1 MHKIGFFSGLLLVA
15 AISLVTQTG
24 CVSSAPAA
32 AAASSPEAKQIST
45 LQAEVA
51 GLQAQVASLTS
62 EVAAAQA
69 ELAAAQADAAATQ
82 AQLAAAQA
90 DAAATQA
97 ALSDAEAAVTS
108 AQEVAGQAQAETAQ
122 VQAEVDA
129 LLAAAAS
136 PGIMVS
142 PAQLDVS
149 LLDLDSAQV
158 SLAGPDTIYVSSIMY
173 DGQPY
178 SALLKYHGGTT
189 ATVERVYGS
198 GATMIPDS
206 VELSQTKL
214 SFVAPDVLDV
224 ANVDVSGNGYSG
236 QLRYT
241 GGNELEV
248 AGIQRVTLPP
258 TAAQQIAALQQ
269 ELAAAQSEAAQA
281 QAAASA
287 AEAATSEAEAATA
300 AAAGAARAEA
310 AAAQAKVEMM
320 QAEAY
325 QPSAVMV
332 TAEGLDAG
340 LLSFAGAQ
348 ASLAGPDRVY
358 VSSIE
363 YDGQSYSALLRY
375 RGGTTAT
382 VEQVYGPS
390 GKLIPDTVG
399 LSQTELA
406 FVAPDVLDI
415 AYVEVG
421 GQGYSGQLRYAGS
434 NRLEV
439 AGIRRVLLPPT
450 AAQQVS
456 AAEAAAAAAVA
467 DAQAGAAA
475 AVAEAQAAAAA
486 AVSEAEAA
494 TAAAEAAAG
503 AARAEAAA
511 AQDAAAVSQAEAA
524 AAQAKVEMM
533 QAEAYQA
540 SAVMVTAEGLDAS
553 LLSLAGA
560 QATLAGPDRV
570 YVSSIEYDGQ
580 SYSALLRYRGG
591 TTATVEQVY
600 GPSGKLI
607 PDTVGLSQT
616 ELAFVAPDV
625 LDIAYVEVG
634 GQGYSGQLRYAGSNR
649 LEVAGIRRVRLP
661 PTAAQQVSA
670 AEAAAAAAVADAQA
684 GAAAAVA
691 EAQAAAAAAV
701 SEAEAATAAAEA
713 AAGAARAEAT
723 EAQAKVEMMQAEA
736 YQPSAVMVS
745 AEGLDASLLSLAGA
759 QASLAGPDRVYV
771 SSIEYDGQ
779 SYSALLRYRGG
790 TTATVEQV
798 YGPSGKLIP
807 GHGGAV
813 TDGAGIRSAGRA
825 GHRLRGGGRPGLLG
839 AVAVRGRQ
847 PAGGGGDTAGAA
859 AADGRGAGIGGGS
872 GGSGGSGRGGS
883 GGGWPTRRPGR
894 QQR

>member
-1 MHKIGFFSGLLLVA
+1 
-15 AISLVTQTG
+15 
-24 CVSSAPAA
+24 
-32 AAASSPEAKQIST
+32 
-45 LQAEVA
+45 
-51 GLQAQVASLTS
+51 
-62 EVAAAQA
+62 
-69 ELAAAQADAAATQ
+69 
-82 AQLAAAQA
+82 
-90 DAAATQA
+90 
-97 ALSDAEAAVTS
+97 
-108 AQEVAGQAQAETAQ
+108 
-122 VQAEVDA
+122 
-129 LLAAAAS
+129 
-136 PGIMVS
+136 
-142 PAQLDVS
+142 
-149 LLDLDSAQV
+149 
-158 SLAGPDTIYVSSIMY
+158 
-173 DGQPY
+173 
-178 SALLKYHGGTT
+178 
-189 ATVERVYGS
+189 
-198 GATMIPDS
+198 
-206 VELSQTKL
+206 
-214 SFVAPDVLDV
+214 
-224 ANVDVSGNGYSG
+224 
-236 QLRYT
+236 
-241 GGNELEV
+241 
-248 AGIQRVTLPP
+248 
-258 TAAQQIAALQQ
+258 
-269 ELAAAQSEAAQA
+269 
-281 QAAASA
+281 
-287 AEAATSEAEAATA
+287 
-300 AAAGAARAEA
+300 
-310 AAAQAKVEMM
+310 MM

-332 TAEGLDAG
+332 TAEGLDAS
-340 LLSFAGAQ
+340 LLSLAGAQ
-348 ASLAGPDRVY
+348 ATLAGPDRVY

-421 GQGYSGQLRYAGS
+421 GQGYSGQLRYAGD

-450 AAQQVS
+450 AAEQVS
-456 AAEAAAAAAVA
+456 AAEAAAATAVA

-475 AVAEAQAAAAA
+475 AVAEAQEAAAAAVSEAEAATAAAEAAAGAARAEAAAAQDAAAVSQAEAAAAQAKVEMIQAEAYQASAVMVTAEGLDASLLSLAGAQATLAGPDRVYVSSIEYDGQSYSALLRYRGGTTATVEQVYGPSGKLIPDTVGLSQTELAFVAPDVLDIAYVEVGGQGYSGQLRYAGGNRLEVAGIRRVRLPPTAAQQVSAAEAAAATAVADAQAGAAAAVAEAQEAAAA

-634 GQGYSGQLRYAGSNR
+634 GQGYSGQLRYAGGNR
-649 LEVAGIRRVRLP
+649 LEVAGIRRVLLP
-661 PTAAQQVSA
+661 PTAAEQVSA
-670 AEAAAAAAVADAQA
+670 A
-684 GAAAAVA
+684 
-691 EAQAAAAAAV
+691 
-701 SEAEAATAAAEA
+701 
-713 AAGAARAEAT
+713 
-723 EAQAKVEMMQAEA
+723 
-736 YQPSAVMVS
+736 
-745 AEGLDASLLSLAGA
+745 
-759 QASLAGPDRVYV
+759 
-771 SSIEYDGQ
+771 
-779 SYSALLRYRGG
+779 
-790 TTATVEQV
+790 
-798 YGPSGKLIP
+798 
-807 GHGGAV
+807 
-813 TDGAGIRSAGRA
+813 
-825 GHRLRGGGRPGLLG
+825 
-839 AVAVRGRQ
+839 
-847 PAGGGGDTAGAA
+847 
-859 AADGRGAGIGGGS
+859 GS
-872 GGSGGSGRGGS
+872 GGSGGSGRGGGGRRAGRGGSSGS
-883 GGGWPTRRPGR
+883 GGAGGR
-894 QQR
+894 GGGGERS